1 MFYKKIDITNGSFLE
16 YKNFI
21 VSFYNLANIFILLRR
36 EPVLVKQQ
44 VAIPNASAKQQAYLK
59 TDIVDG
65 ICPDPLVPCGLHA
78 LD

>member
-1 MFYKKIDITNGSFLE
+1 MFYKNIDITNGSFLE

-44 VAIPNASAKQQAYLK
+44 VTITNASAK
-59 TDIVDG
+59 
-65 ICPDPLVPCGLHA
+65 
-78 LD
+78 